1 MSVCI
6 ISNGN
11 MIHNGKLKR
20 SWKLDLEILVNDT
33 DIKIAQDEDDTVMS
47 YVTLMCTLMIE

>member
-33 DIKIAQDEDDTVMS
+33 DIKIAQDEDDSHVICDT
-47 YVTLMCTLMIE
+47 YVHIDD